1 MKEKKQMAL
10 EKNQKFGEK
19 HLKNWEKTFL
29 QFNLKMMVV
38 RKFATQIDL
47 LSQKKK
53 CGTFVKEQH
62 DLR

>member
-1 MKEKKQMAL
+1 MAL

-19 HLKNWEKTFL
+19 YLNNWEKTFL
-29 QFNLKMMVV
+29 QFNLKMIVV
-38 RKFATQIDL
+38 RKFAIQIDL
-47 LSQKKK
+47 WSQKKK